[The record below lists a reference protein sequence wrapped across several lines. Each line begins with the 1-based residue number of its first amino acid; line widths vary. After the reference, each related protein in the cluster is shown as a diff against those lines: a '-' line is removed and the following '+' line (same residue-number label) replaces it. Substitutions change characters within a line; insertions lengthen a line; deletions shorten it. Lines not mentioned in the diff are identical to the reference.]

1 LPAGDLTRSPN
12 EEVRAEQAF
21 PVVDLR
27 ENLENPGSG
36 KMTASRYIARLMG
49 PVLLAIGIGMI
60 VGLMTEG
67 DSYAALMK
75 EFVGS
80 RALIFLMGAL
90 TLAAGLAIVNAH
102 NLWVPD
108 WRVVVTVLGWLFII
122 RGAFALVFPA
132 LVQRLGEDVSAGR
145 TGIVA
150 GAAVTLVLGA
160 FLSVMGYRKER
171 AGSA

>member
-1 LPAGDLTRSPN
+1 
-12 EEVRAEQAF
+12 
-21 PVVDLR
+21 
-27 ENLENPGSG
+27 
-36 KMTASRYIARLMG
+36 MTASRYIARLMG
-49 PVLLAIGIGMI
+49 PVLLVMGIGMV

-90 TLAAGLAIVNAH
+90 TLAPGLAIVNAH

-108 WRVVVTVLGWLFII
+108 WRVVVTVLGWLFIF
-122 RGAFALVFPA
+122 RGILALVFPT
-132 LVQRLGEDVSAGR
+132 LVQRLGEDVSVGR

-150 GAAVTLVLGA
+150 GAVVTSRARGLPLRHGIPA
-160 FLSVMGYRKER
+160 AGRQRLRSGRSGGLTGTPER
-171 AGSA
+171 LH

>member
-1 LPAGDLTRSPN
+1 MPPLDLARTSN
-12 EEVRAEQAF
+12 AEDYAAQGF
-21 PVVDLR
+21 PMVDLP
-27 ENLENPGSG
+27 ENLEHPESG

-49 PVLLAIGIGMI
+49 PVLLAMGIGMV

-67 DSYAALMK
+67 DAYPALLK
-75 EFVGS
+75 EFLAS
-80 RALIFLMGAL
+80 RALIFLTGAL

-122 RGAFALVFPA
+122 RGAFALLFPA

-145 TGIVA
+145 TGIIV
-150 GAAVTLVLGA
+150 GAVVTLVLGA
-160 FLSVMGYRKER
+160 FLSVMGYRQQ
-171 AGSA
+171 AGST

>member
-1 LPAGDLTRSPN
+1 M
-12 EEVRAEQAF
+12 
-21 PVVDLR
+21 VDLP
-27 ENLENPGSG
+27 ENLEHPESG

-49 PVLLAIGIGMI
+49 PVLLVMGIGMV

-90 TLAAGLAIVNAH
+90 TLAPGLAIVNAH

-108 WRVVVTVLGWLFII
+108 WRVVVTVLGWLFIF
-122 RGAFALVFPA
+122 RGILALVFPT
-132 LVQRLGEDVSAGR
+132 LVQRLGEDVSVGR

-150 GAAVTLVLGA
+150 GAVVTLVLGA
-160 FLSVMGYRKER
+160 FLSVMGYRR
-171 AGSA
+171 QAGSA

>member
-1 LPAGDLTRSPN
+1 M
-12 EEVRAEQAF
+12 
-21 PVVDLR
+21 VDLP
-27 ENLENPGSG
+27 ENLEHPESG

-49 PVLLAIGIGMI
+49 PALLAIGIGMV

-67 DSYAALMK
+67 DAYPALLK

-90 TLAAGLAIVNAH
+90 TLVAGLAIVNAH

-122 RGAFALVFPA
+122 RGVLALVFPT
-132 LVQRLGEDVSAGR
+132 LVQRLGEDVSTGR

-150 GAAVTLVLGA
+150 GAVVTLVLGT
-160 FLSVMGYRKER
+160 FLSVMGYRR
-171 AGSA
+171 QG